1 MLSRCCGSAEVQ
13 GCRCRVADAEQVQ
26 SSAEVQRFRCCAD
39 VQVVCHAGVQG
50 VKGVQMC
57 SRWLKH
63 AEMHR
68 CRYESALDMDVLRC
82 SGADTDLERFRG

>member
-1 MLSRCCGSAEVQ
+1 MVQQRCMGAGAELQMQSRCRAAQ
-13 GCRCRVADAEQVQ
+13 RFR
-26 SSAEVQRFRCCAD
+26 VQRFRCCAD